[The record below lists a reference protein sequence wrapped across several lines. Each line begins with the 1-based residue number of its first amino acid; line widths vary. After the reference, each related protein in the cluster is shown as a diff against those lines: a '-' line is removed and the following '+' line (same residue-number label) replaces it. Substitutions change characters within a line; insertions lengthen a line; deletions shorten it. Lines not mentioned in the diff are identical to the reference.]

1 MRNVIT
7 LFALVCILLLGAY
20 YAVARDQETTH
31 PYDKTISTAQALDIA
46 ETTFRYQFDQLN
58 KENVPYFFLELF
70 GKDPKADFLSRF
82 KDHIPPVRKG
92 SEFKYD
98 SLKGHKS
105 IPSEPTYRERGVKF
119 YVKKIKRLS
128 DTKVEVFGC
137 YYIGPLAAAGY
148 TYTVEF
154 KNGKWVVTAIKM
166 DWIS

>member
-1 MRNVIT
+1 MRNVIA
-7 LFALVCILLLGAY
+7 LFALVCTLLGGY
-20 YAVARDQETTH
+20 YALAKDQEKTH
-31 PYDKTISTAQALDIA
+31 PYDKSISTAQALDIA
-46 ETTFRYQFDQLN
+46 ETTFRYQFDHTPY

-82 KDHIPPVRKG
+82 KDNIPPVRKG

-105 IPSEPTYRERGVKF
+105 NSIEPTYRERGLKF